1 MTSDFTR
8 SRERMVD
15 LIASRGIRDER
26 VLAAM
31 REVPRELFVPP
42 HMQDFAHEDAPLSIG
57 EGQTISQPTIVAM
70 MIEAAEIGPGSN
82 VLEVGA
88 GSGYVVALL
97 SRIARNVYAIER
109 HRPLGEAASERL
121 ARLGHANAEIRIG
134 DGSKGWPETAPF
146 DAIVVS
152 AAAAEVPEAI
162 RRQLAIGGR
171 MIVPVDESI
180 AGQALQRIT
189 RRGEDDYDVE
199 TLAKVQFVPLVGE
212 S

>member
-15 LIASRGIRDER
+15 LIASRGSRDER

-109 HRPLGEAASERL
+109 HRRLGEAASERL
-121 ARLGHANAEIRIG
+121 ARLGYANAEIRIG
-134 DGSKGWPETAPF
+134 DGSKGRPEAAPF
-146 DAIVVS
+146 DAILVS
-152 AAAAEVPEAI
+152 AAAAEMPETI
-162 RRQLAIGGR
+162 RQQLAMGGR
-171 MIVPVDESI
+171 LIVPVDEDI

-212 S
+212 G